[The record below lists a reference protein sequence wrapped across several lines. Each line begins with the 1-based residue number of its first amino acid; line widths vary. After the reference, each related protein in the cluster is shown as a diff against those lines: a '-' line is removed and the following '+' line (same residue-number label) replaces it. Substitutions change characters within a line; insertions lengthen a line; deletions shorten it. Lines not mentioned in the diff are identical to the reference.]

1 MSIAESKSYSI
12 NDRYVKDSGK
22 VFLTGVQAIARL
34 PIQQLR
40 ADRNQNLKTASLLA
54 GYPGSPLAGLNFEID
69 NAARLASDLP
79 CLLYTSDAAD
89 ED

>member
-40 ADRNQNLKTASLLA
+40 TDRNKGLNTASLLA
-54 GYPGSPLAGLNFEID
+54 GYPWFA
-69 NAARLASDLP
+69 
-79 CLLYTSDAAD
+79 TSRFKL
-89 ED
+89 